1 MRSWCGRLRFFAI
14 VSTSAATIAV
24 ALGAATAEAATPK
37 PLGNGPITV
46 TIEGRTEL
54 SAPPGKV
61 IGTSTFTAKGTMRG
75 KRRVLGT
82 ANGEAE
88 GSATWP
94 DGPCTI
100 NPRMTYEL
108 SGDRQGANLVLVI
121 EPRARGI
128 VGTGVQQCQSTMTA
142 ATAALLPTVTV
153 PARNGAT
160 ATATG
165 TAGGGNTRQS
175 VTVTVEAK

>member
-1 MRSWCGRLRFFAI
+1 MRSSGGRSKFIATVLA
-14 VSTSAATIAV
+14 TAAAIAV
-24 ALGAATAEAATPK
+24 ALGAAPGEAATQK
-37 PLGNGPITV
+37 PLGNGPIGV
-46 TIEGRTEL
+46 TIEGQAEL
-54 SAPPGKV
+54 SGATGKV

-75 KRRVLGT
+75 KRRVLGI

-100 NPRMTYEL
+100 NPQMTYEL
-108 SGDRQGANLVLVI
+108 SGDRQGTNLVLVI

-165 TAGGGNTRQS
+165 TAGGGNTRQT
-175 VTVTVEAK
+175 VTVTVKAK